1 MSMAQLTEEEVQ
13 LGDLLLDPNN
23 YRFHADEDYVRADDA
38 RVHEDTVQ
46 DRTYAR
52 LRRED
57 LATLKNSIMT
67 NGFLPFERL
76 VVRRYAS
83 AEDKYVVLEG
93 NRRVAAL
100 RWIKG
105 DDEAGVS
112 IPKELLEIL
121 GRIPV
126 IVVDNPEDDP
136 TLELSLMGVRHV
148 GGIREWGAYQR
159 AQLVTELR
167 DRHQLDT
174 SIIATRLGMTAH
186 EVNRRYRAF
195 RALIQME
202 GDEEYGDFSSPEM
215 YPLFH
220 EAITG
225 TNIKE
230 WLGWSDVEARFE
242 NEETLHQF
250 YDLITPTD
258 NEDGTSREPRLA
270 NREAVRQLRAIIDV
284 PEAKRKLLDPD
295 GNFHE
300 ALAIAKADEL
310 SKTWVA
316 QVGEAVTALR
326 SVSAVELAQ
335 LGDEDLAEVVTV
347 RDAAANL
354 LDLHS
359 RLTA

>member
-1 MSMAQLTEEEVQ
+1 MAQLNEEEVE
-13 LGDLLLDPNN
+13 LDDLLLDPNN
-23 YRFHADEDYVRADDA
+23 YRFQADEDFVRADDSRA
-38 RVHEDTVQ
+38 HEGTVQ
-46 DRTYAR
+46 DRAYAR

-57 LATLKNSIMT
+57 LAALKNSILT
-67 NGFLPFERL
+67 NGFLPFERI
-76 VVRRYAS
+76 VVRRYPT
-83 AEDKYVVLEG
+83 AESKYVVLEG

-100 RWIKG
+100 RWIRR
-105 DDEAGVS
+105 DHDAGVTV
-112 IPKELLEIL
+112 PAELLETL
-121 GRIPV
+121 GKVPV
-126 IVVDNPEDDP
+126 IVVENAEEDP
-136 TLELSLMGVRHV
+136 TLQLALMGVRHV

-167 DRHQLDT
+167 DDHSLDT
-174 SIIATRLGMTAH
+174 SEIATRLGMTAH
-186 EVNRRYRAF
+186 EVNRRHRAF
-195 RALIQME
+195 RALKQME
-202 GDEEYGDFSSPEM
+202 EDEEYGDFSSPEM

-230 WLGWSDVEARFE
+230 WLGWNDNDGKFE

-258 NEDGTSREPRLA
+258 TEDGTTRDAKLP

-310 SKTWVA
+310 SKTWLG
-316 QVGEAVTALR
+316 QVGEAVAALR
-326 SVSAVELAQ
+326 TVSAVELSQ
-335 LGDEDLAEVVTV
+335 LGQEDLAEVIAL
-347 RDAAANL
+347 RDVADNL
-354 LDLHS
+354 LELHR
-359 RLTA
+359 RLTAQ

>member
-1 MSMAQLTEEEVQ
+1 MAQLTEEEVQ

-23 YRFHADEDYVRADDA
+23 YRFQADEEFVRADEA
-38 RVHEDTVQ
+38 RAHEETVQ
-46 DRTYAR
+46 DRAYSR
-52 LRRED
+52 LRSED
-57 LATLKNSIMT
+57 LAALKNSILT

-76 VVRRYAS
+76 VVRRYAP
-83 AEDKYVVLEG
+83 AQGKYLVLEG

-100 RWIKG
+100 RWIRR

-112 IPKELLEIL
+112 VPVELLETL
-121 GRIPV
+121 DRIPV
-126 IVVDNPEDDP
+126 IVVEDAEDDP
-136 TLELSLMGVRHV
+136 TLELALMGVRHV

-167 DRHQLDT
+167 DEHQLDT
-174 SIIATRLGMTAH
+174 SDIATRLGMTAH

-195 RALIQME
+195 RALKQME
-202 GDEEYGDFSSPEM
+202 NDEEYGDFSSREM

-230 WLGWSDVEARFE
+230 WLGWSDTEARFE
-242 NEETLHQF
+242 NEDTLKQF

-258 NEDGTSREPRLA
+258 NEDGTTREAKLP

-316 QVGEAVTALR
+316 QVGEAVAALR
-326 SVSAVELAQ
+326 AVSAVELAQ
-335 LGDEDLAEVVTV
+335 LSDEDLAEVV
-347 RDAAANL
+347 AAREAADNL
-354 LDLHS
+354 LDLHR

>member
-1 MSMAQLTEEEVQ
+1 MAELREEDVS
-13 LGDLLLDPNN
+13 LDDLLLDPNN
-23 YRFHADEDYVRADDA
+23 YRFQADEEFVRADESRA
-38 RVHEDTVQ
+38 HEETVQ
-46 DRTYAR
+46 ERAYAR

-57 LATLKNSIMT
+57 LAALKNSILT
-67 NGFLPFERL
+67 NGFLPFERI
-76 VVRRYAS
+76 VVRRYPGV
-83 AEDKYVVLEG
+83 DGKYVILEG
-93 NRRVAAL
+93 NRRAASL
-100 RWIKG
+100 RWIRQ
-105 DDEAGVS
+105 DHEAGVTV
-112 IPKELLEIL
+112 PPELLEVL
-121 GRIPV
+121 DKIPV
-126 IVVDNPEDDP
+126 IVVENAEDDP
-136 TLELSLMGVRHV
+136 TLQLALMGVRHV

-167 DRHQLDT
+167 DDHGLDT
-174 SIIATRLGMTAH
+174 SDIATRLGMTAH

-195 RALIQME
+195 RALRQME
-202 GDEEYGDFSSPEM
+202 DDEEYGDYASPEM

-230 WLGWSDVEARFE
+230 WLGWNDGEARFE

-250 YDLITPTD
+250 YELITPTD
-258 NEDGTSREPRLA
+258 IEEGSTREPRLP

-316 QVGEAVTALR
+316 QVGEAVAALR
-326 SVSAVELAQ
+326 TVSAVELAQ
-335 LGDEDLAEVVTV
+335 LSAEDLSEVVAV

-354 LDLHS
+354 LDLHR